1 MISNKKKIFFLSGK
15 RGGYDSMLP
24 LSKKFLHKKN
34 IDFKII
40 ITGQHLNKRFGNTHE
55 IVKQDT
61 DNKNIIK
68 IHINQKN
75 SSSKQR
81 IFSMNLLIEK
91 LTNLFH
97 KEKPNLLIVYG
108 DRLESLAACFVAINM
123 EIPICHFQGG
133 DLSGNIDENIRH
145 SITKLSNIHFASNYM
160 SRKRLIQ
167 MGENPNMV
175 FNIGDNHIDSLKKVK
190 LNKTKILKKY
200 NIKVGEEYC
209 VLLFHP
215 DGTSHKKNEI
225 YINIIINS
233 LRKFKIKVIGIFPCD
248 DIAYSSIIK
257 KLQNIKK
264 HDNNFDVYPNI
275 KYSDFINLVKFSK
288 FLIGNSSS
296 GIIESPYLQVP
307 FLNLGNRQ
315 NNRLSSKN
323 ILHSKINK
331 KEIEK
336 KISKIMSAK
345 FKKNLKNI
353 KLYYGTGNSYQKAY
367 KIILSYISKI
377 QINKKF
383 YEN

>member
-15 RGGYDSMLP
+15 RGGYDAMLP
-24 LSKKFLHKKN
+24 LSKKFLIKKN

-40 ITGQHLNKRFGNTHE
+40 ITGQHLNKRFGNTHK
-55 IVKQDT
+55 IVKQDI

-215 DGTSHKKNEI
+215 DGTSHKKNEN

-233 LRKFKIKVIGIFPCD
+233 LRKFKIKVISIFPCD

-345 FKKNLKNI
+345 FKKNLKNM

>member
-1 MISNKKKIFFLSGK
+1 
-15 RGGYDSMLP
+15 
-24 LSKKFLHKKN
+24 
-34 IDFKII
+34 
-40 ITGQHLNKRFGNTHE
+40 
-55 IVKQDT
+55 
-61 DNKNIIK
+61 
-68 IHINQKN
+68 
-75 SSSKQR
+75 
-81 IFSMNLLIEK
+81 MNLLIEK

-215 DGTSHKKNEI
+215 DGTSHKKNEN

-233 LRKFKIKVIGIFPCD
+233 LRKFKIKVISIFPCD

-336 KISKIMSAK
+336 KISKIMSVK
-345 FKKNLKNI
+345 FKKNLKNM